1 MNEIEG
7 AAKQSAEAAKSN
19 IQTYQVKLI
28 EIAKENMQFALDFG
42 QALGAV
48 RSPTE
53 FMIVTSDFTR
63 KRLDLFQRHT
73 SELIALSTK
82 YSA

>member
-42 QALGAV
+42 QTLGAV

-53 FMIVTSDFTR
+53 FMMAR
-63 KRLDLFQRHT
+63 KRLELFQRHT
-73 SELIALSTK
+73 SELMALSTK

>member
-28 EIAKENMQFALDFG
+28 AIAKENMQFALDFG
-42 QALGAV
+42 QTLSAV

-53 FMIVTSDFTR
+53 FMMATSDFTR
-63 KRLDLFQRHT
+63 KRLELFLRHT
-73 SELIALSTK
+73 SELMALSTK